1 VLPLN
6 QFRRGCIFSALI
18 VCAALLAFAFQAQA
32 RVRRIVID
40 KAKSATPAFN
50 GKSFGKVG
58 PYERIVGHAYGEL
71 DPNDSHNAIIQD
83 IQLAPRNN
91 RGMVEY
97 VATFTLTKPID
108 ISKGSNL
115 LIYEVPNRGRKVEV
129 EGSEDGDTYLSSGWQ
144 GDIPD
149 AKSLDLNAPETLVV
163 PIAKNPDG
171 SAITGPVLARI
182 KNTRGSTAKLIVYSR
197 PIPYLPA
204 SLDTRQAILTS
215 RTSEST
221 DGSSSPQITIPSSDW
236 AWADCTQ
243 MPFPGTPDPS
253 KVCLKKG
260 FDPALLYQLVFSA
273 KDPLVLGVGF
283 AATRDIVSFFRN
295 ADKDDDGTPNPI
307 AKKISLAIG
316 QGSSQSGNFIR
327 SFIHL
332 GFNQDESGK
341 IVWDGAMP
349 HIAGRQIALNIRFA
363 LPDGAAD
370 PYEPGSDGL
379 VWWSDWAD
387 TKRGRKTGGLLDRC
401 TATRSCPKIFETF
414 GATEFWALRMS
425 PDLVGTSA
433 AEDIP
438 LPDNVRRYY
447 FPGTTHGGGSG
458 GFDPAPPPPARG
470 RAGTCVL
477 PANPNPEFY
486 AMEALLVAMKDWL
499 QKGTPPP
506 PSQYPRLIDG
516 SLVPPTKSAMGF
528 PTIPGLAFKDS
539 FENPLLDYEWG
550 PNFVYNDFS
559 GVISKEPPAIKQV
572 VPLLVPK
579 VNSDGNEIAGVPSVL
594 HQAPLGT
601 YLGWNIT
608 AEGFFKGQFCAFTGG
623 YIPFARTKAERIA
636 SQDPRLS
643 LEERY
648 GNKEGYVAAVRKA
661 AEKAVRDRFLLPED
675 AEQLIQQATTTDIFA
690 R

>member
-1 VLPLN
+1 M
-6 QFRRGCIFSALI
+6 CA
-18 VCAALLAFAFQAQA
+18 AALLCALPATAK
-32 RVRRIVID
+32 VKRIVID
-40 KAKSATPAFN
+40 KTKSESPAFS
-50 GKSFGKVG
+50 GKSFGKTG
-58 PYERIVGHAYGEL
+58 PYEKIVGRAFGEL
-71 DPNDSHNAIIQD
+71 DPKDPHNTIIQD
-83 IQLAPRNN
+83 IQLAPRNS

-97 VATFTLTKPID
+97 VATFTLTKPVNMD
-108 ISKGSNL
+108 KSSKVML
-115 LIYEVPNRGRKVEV
+115 YEVANRGRKVEI
-129 EGSEDGDTYLSSGWQ
+129 EGGEHGDTFLSSGWQ
-144 GDIPD
+144 GDIPF
-149 AKSLDLNAPETLVV
+149 ATSLDPDAPETLQV

-171 SAITGPVLARI
+171 SPVTGPVLGRI
-182 KNTRGSTAKLIVYSR
+182 KNTRGSTAYMLVYSR

-204 SLDTRQAILTS
+204 SLDTTKATLTS
-215 RTSEST
+215 RTSETT
-221 DGSSSPQITIPSSDW
+221 DGASGPLTTIPSSDW
-236 AWADCTQ
+236 AWADCTRT
-243 MPFPGTPDPS
+243 PFPGTADPT
-253 KVCLKKG
+253 KVCLKNG
-260 FDPALLYQLVFSA
+260 FDPSLLYQLVFTA
-273 KDPLVLGVGF
+273 KDPLVLGIGF

-295 ADKDDDGTPNPI
+295 ADKDDDGTPNPV
-307 AKKISLAIG
+307 ARKISYAIG

-349 HIAGRQIALNIRFA
+349 HIAGRQIALNYRFA

-379 VWWSDWAD
+379 VWWSPWAD

-401 TATRSCPKIFETF
+401 TTSRTCPKIMETF

-438 LPDNVRRYY
+438 LPEIVRRYY
-447 FPGTTHGGGSG
+447 FPGTTHGGGAG

-470 RAGTCVL
+470 RAGTCAL

-486 AMEALLVAMKDWL
+486 STEALLVAMEEWIS
-499 QKGTPPP
+499 KGTPPP
-506 PSQYPRLIDG
+506 PSQFPRLIDG
-516 SLVPPTKSAMGF
+516 NLVAATKAAMGF
-528 PTIPGLAFKDS
+528 PTIPGVTFKDN
-539 FENPLLDYEWG
+539 FENPLLDYDWG
-550 PNFVYNDFS
+550 QDYKYNDLS

-572 VPLLVPK
+572 LPLLVPK
-579 VNSDGNEIAGVPSVL
+579 VNSDGNELAGVPSVL

-608 AEGFFKGQFCAFTGG
+608 AGGFFKGQLCAFTGG
-623 YIPFARTKAERIA
+623 YVPFAKTKAERLA
-636 SQDPRLS
+636 SHDPRLS

-648 GNKEGYVAAVRKA
+648 GNQAGYVAAVRKA

-675 AEQLIQQATTTDIFA
+675 AEQLIQQATTTNIFVE
-690 R
+690 

>member
-1 VLPLN
+1 VQPLSRVHRAFMPMVLL
-6 QFRRGCIFSALI
+6 SAAVLA
-18 VCAALLAFAFQAQA
+18 CAMPATAK
-32 RVRRIVID
+32 VKRIVID
-40 KAKSATPAFN
+40 KTKSESPTFN
-50 GKSFGKVG
+50 GKSFGRSG
-58 PYERIVGHAYGEL
+58 PYEKIVGRAYGEL
-71 DPNDSHNAIIQD
+71 DPKDPHNTIVQD
-83 IQLAPRNN
+83 IQLAPRNS

-97 VATFTLTKPID
+97 IATFTLTKPVD
-108 ISKGSNL
+108 MDKSSKVML
-115 LIYEVPNRGRKVEV
+115 YEVANRGRKVEV
-129 EGSEDGDTYLSSGWQ
+129 EGSERGDTFLSSGWQ
-144 GDIPD
+144 GDIP
-149 AKSLDLNAPETLVV
+149 AAASLDPGAPETVVV

-171 SAITGPVLARI
+171 SPVTGLVLGRI
-182 KNTRGSTAKLIVYSR
+182 KNTRGSTAYMLVYSR

-204 SLDTRQAILTS
+204 TLETRQATLTS
-215 RTSEST
+215 RASET
-221 DGSSSPQITIPSSDW
+221 VDGAGGPTTTIPSSDW
-236 AWADCTQ
+236 AWADCTRT
-243 MPFPGTPDPS
+243 PFPGTPDPA
-253 KVCLKKG
+253 KICLKNG
-260 FDPALLYQLVFSA
+260 FDPALLYQLVFTA
-273 KDPLVLGVGF
+273 KDPLVLGIGF

-295 ADKDDDGTPNPI
+295 ADQDDEGTPNPL
-307 AKKISLAIG
+307 ARKISYAIG

-349 HIAGRQIALNIRFA
+349 HIAGRQIALNYRFA

-379 VWWSDWAD
+379 VWWGPWAD
-387 TKRGRKTGGLLDRC
+387 TKRARKTGGLLDRC
-401 TATRSCPKIFETF
+401 TASRTCPKIIETF

-438 LPDNVRRYY
+438 LPENVRRYY
-447 FPGTTHGGGSG
+447 FPGTTHGGGGG

-470 RAGTCVL
+470 RAGACVL

-486 AMEALLVAMKDWL
+486 SMEALLVAMEDWIL
-499 QKGTPPP
+499 KGTPPP

-516 SLVPPTKSAMGF
+516 TLVAATKAAMGF
-528 PTIPGLAFKDS
+528 PTIPGVMFKDN
-539 FENPLLDYEWG
+539 FENPLMDYDWG
-550 PNFVYNDFS
+550 PDFYFNDLS

-572 VPLLVPK
+572 LPLLVPK
-579 VNSDGNEIAGVPSVL
+579 VNSDGNEVAGVPSVL

-608 AEGFFKGQFCAFTGG
+608 AGGFFKGQFCAFTGG
-623 YIPFARTKAERIA
+623 YIPFAKTKAERLA
-636 SQDPRLS
+636 SHDPRLS

-648 GNKEGYVAAVRKA
+648 SNQAGYVAAVRNA
-661 AEKAVRDRFLLPED
+661 AEKAVKERFLLPED
-675 AEQLIQQATTTDIFA
+675 AEQLIQQASNTDIFA